1 MKELETQIEALKLEN
16 RYLKEQVDFLLLRI
30 KWIRDSSR
38 EQFSWD
44 RDRKP
49 TTEILTKI
57 LKDMGK

>member
-1 MKELETQIEALKLEN
+1 MNTEIEALKKEIET
-16 RYLKEQVDFLLLRI
+16 LKEQKAFLLLRI

-49 TTEILTKI
+49 TTEILTQI
-57 LKDMGK
+57 LKDMEG